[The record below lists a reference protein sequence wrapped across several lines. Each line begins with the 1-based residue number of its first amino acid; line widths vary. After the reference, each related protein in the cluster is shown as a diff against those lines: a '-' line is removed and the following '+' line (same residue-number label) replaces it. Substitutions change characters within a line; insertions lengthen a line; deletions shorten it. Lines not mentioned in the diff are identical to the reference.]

1 MWALKQNAVIFCF
14 DFGVPFVSK
23 PMLQQSVQL
32 QLFWGYST
40 ALQRLMRR
48 EQMFAHSQFF

>member
-23 PMLQQSVQL
+23 PMLQQSLQL
-32 QLFWGYST
+32 QLFGVTQQLCSG
-40 ALQRLMRR
+40 
-48 EQMFAHSQFF
+48 